1 MFRHL
6 FVGLFVLSVPIL
18 TTRGD
23 DSLVGMRVV
32 VINDKAPLEVGGKVS
47 GTVSEC
53 SVFTVDQVEGEKLW
67 IQSELGY
74 LRRADVVPFDKA
86 INYYNELL
94 NTSKTAENYWHRAK
108 IWRLQGNLDAALVD
122 ANEAIRL
129 DPNES
134 VWLLNRGILWE
145 SMKEYDKAIA
155 DYTAAIKLDPKNGN
169 AYHNRGTAWELKN
182 EFDKAI
188 ADYKQAL
195 KFKDPKEKTA
205 IFNKPEI
212 TGSDSSAMVNSSA
225 LSLNGRGNA
234 WFEKKNYENALA
246 DYEKAISLDPKFRL
260 PRSNRRR
267 VWEKQGE
274 WGKLATDLKN
284 LLNEGHLTA
293 EVCNE
298 FAWFRATC
306 PADEQRIASQAIEY
320 ATKAC
325 DITRWKDANTLDTL
339 AAAYAESQDFESAVQ
354 WQQKSL
360 ELASP
365 NQREDFE
372 LRLKLYRENK
382 PYREPKLG
390 P

>member
-94 NTSKTAENYWHRAK
+94 KTSKTAENYWHRAK

-155 DYTAAIKLDPKNGN
+155 
-169 AYHNRGTAWELKN
+169 WELKN

-234 WFEKKNYENALA
+234 WLEKKNYENALA

-260 PRSNRRR
+260 RQIDHDLHGFSLHLY
-267 VWEKQGE
+267 
-274 WGKLATDLKN
+274 KLQ
-284 LLNEGHLTA
+284 
-293 EVCNE
+293 
-298 FAWFRATC
+298 FF
-306 PADEQRIASQAIEY
+306 
-320 ATKAC
+320 
-325 DITRWKDANTLDTL
+325 
-339 AAAYAESQDFESAVQ
+339 F
-354 WQQKSL
+354 
-360 ELASP
+360 
-365 NQREDFE
+365 
-372 LRLKLYRENK
+372 
-382 PYREPKLG
+382 
-390 P
+390 